1 MRIVQLNPFHFPYM
15 GGIEHRTHEISK
27 RLGSKHEVIV
37 LTSRLPG
44 TAEEEIMDGYRVV
57 RLPSRFIT
65 NYNPPYVVTPGVL
78 EALGSLE
85 ADLVDFHYRWAPS
98 YSRAMKK
105 YRGRWM
111 FTFHNTYGE
120 GDGAARSLSHMN
132 DALFC
137 RMIRDRRT
145 VCVSEFVRDDL
156 LNRGFRRDLTDVVSL
171 GVDMYDG
178 PTSEEDFILFT
189 GRLVATKG
197 VRYLIEAMRTVDSK
211 LVIMGKGP
219 EEKRLRSL
227 AEQSGVGGRVVFTG
241 HVSEEEKVRLMSSC
255 KIFAMPSL
263 FESFGLATA
272 EVMAYGKP
280 VVASKVGGLPE
291 VVGDGGILVAPASP
305 RDIAAALDRLLR
317 DDGLRH
323 DLGRRARK
331 HIGRF
336 NWDSIAAQT
345 ERIYLEEVEKYG
357 AEMPR

>member
-15 GGIEHRTHEISK
+15 GGIEHRTHEISR
-27 RLGSKHEVIV
+27 RLASKHEVIV

-44 TAEEEIMDGYRVV
+44 TAEEEMMDGYRVV

-65 NYNPPYVVTPGVL
+65 DYNPPYVITSGVL
-78 EALGSLE
+78 DALESLD

-98 YSRAMKK
+98 YSRAVKS

-111 FTFHNTYGE
+111 FTYHNTFGE
-120 GDGAARSLSHMN
+120 GNGAIHFLSYINDSLFS
-132 DALFC
+132 

-145 VCVSEFVRDDL
+145 VCVSEFVREDL
-156 LNRGFRRDLTDVVSL
+156 LTHGFRRDLTDVVSL

-178 PTSEEDFILFT
+178 PVSEEDFILFT

-197 VRYLIEAMRTVDSK
+197 VRYLIEAMRTVDSR

-227 AEQSGVGGRVVFTG
+227 AEQFGVSDKVVFTG

-255 KIFAMPSL
+255 KVFAMPSL

-323 DLGRRARK
+323 ELGRRARK

-336 NWDSIAAQT
+336 SWDTIAAQT
-345 ERIYLEEVEKYG
+345 ERIYLEEAEK
-357 AEMPR
+357 

>member
-27 RLGSKHEVIV
+27 RLASKHEVIV

-57 RLPSRFIT
+57 RLPSRYLT
-65 NYNPPYVVTPGVL
+65 RYNPPYVSTPGVL
-78 EALGSLE
+78 DALLSLD

-98 YSRAMKK
+98 YTRAMKR

-120 GDGAARSLSHMN
+120 GDGAARLMSYAN

-145 VCVSEFVRDDL
+145 VCVSEFVRRDL
-156 LNRGFRRDLTDVVSL
+156 LARGFRGDPTDVVSL

-178 PTSEEDFILFT
+178 PTSEEDFVLFT

-197 VRYLIEAMRTVDSK
+197 LRYLVEAMRAVDSK
-211 LVIMGKGP
+211 LVIMGRGP

-227 AEQSGVGGRVVFTG
+227 AERFGVGDKVVFTG

-255 KIFAMPSL
+255 KAFVMPSL
-263 FESFGLATA
+263 FESFGLAAA

-280 VVASKVGGLPE
+280 VVASNVGGLPE
-291 VVGDGGILVAPASP
+291 VVGDGGVLVPPASP
-305 RDIAAALDRLLR
+305 HDIAAALGRLLG
-317 DDGLRH
+317 DDELRH
-323 DLGRRARK
+323 DLGLKARK
-331 HIGRF
+331 HIARF
-336 NWDSIAAQT
+336 DWDIIAAQT
-345 ERIYLEEVEKYG
+345 ERIYLEEAK
-357 AEMPR
+357 M